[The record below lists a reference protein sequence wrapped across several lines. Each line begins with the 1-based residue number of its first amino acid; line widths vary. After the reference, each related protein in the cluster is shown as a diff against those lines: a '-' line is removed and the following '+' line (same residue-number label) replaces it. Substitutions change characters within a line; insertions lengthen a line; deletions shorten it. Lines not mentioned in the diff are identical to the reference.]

1 MLPQQ
6 EGQQHEQTPVM
17 DDPQHVDSALPEAC
31 LVAREVVDV
40 LSNEQGL
47 VGRGGL
53 SDRLCEGRATLRLY

>member
-1 MLPQQ
+1 
-6 EGQQHEQTPVM
+6 M
-17 DDPQHVDSALPEAC
+17 DDPPHVDGALPKAF

-53 SDRLCEGRATLRLY
+53 SDGLCEENATLQLY